1 LKEDIKMTTKKKA
14 GTKSTAKKTKTTK
27 VVETTGPVTTA
38 ETGNTVTL
46 HYKGTLDDGS
56 EFDSSY
62 ARDPMQV
69 VVGSGQLISGFD
81 SALVG
86 MTEGQTK
93 TFTLTPDEAY
103 GDTDPDN
110 VADIGKDMFP
120 EDFDFTEGRVV
131 PLMGP
136 GGQQFL
142 ATVTSEDDD
151 TVTVDLNHPM
161 AGKSLTF
168 AVEVLTVDS
177 TIAVLEDNTAQDE
190 TIDG

>member
-1 LKEDIKMTTKKKA
+1 MTTKKKA

-27 VVETTGPVTTA
+27 VAETTGPVTTA

-103 GDTDPDN
+103 GDTDPDK

>member
-1 LKEDIKMTTKKKA
+1 MTTKKKT
-14 GTKSTAKKTKTTK
+14 GKKSTAKKTKTTTT
-27 VVETTGPVTTA
+27 VEA
-38 ETGNTVTL
+38 GNTVTL
-46 HYKGTLDDGS
+46 HYKGTLNDGT

-62 ARDPMQV
+62 TRDPMQV
-69 VVGSGQLISGFD
+69 LVGSGQLISGFD
-81 SALVG
+81 NALVG

-120 EDFDFTEGRVV
+120 EDFDFDDGRVI

-142 ATVTSEDDD
+142 ATITSSDDD

-161 AGKSLTF
+161 AGKDLTF
-168 AVEVLTVDS
+168 AVEVLTVGE
-177 TIAVLEDNTAQDE
+177 TVQDE
-190 TIDG
+190 TTDG